1 MKQNPLAL
9 PIVGVSLALICFFF
23 RLFIL
28 ADIRMGSKLFEFAPD
43 MVLGKIASHQF
54 GVFGVIIG
62 YVLAF
67 IGALNIPA
75 DSTPNVV
82 TNRI

>member
-1 MKQNPLAL
+1 
-9 PIVGVSLALICFFF
+9 
-23 RLFIL
+23 
-28 ADIRMGSKLFEFAPD
+28 MGSKLFEFAPD
-43 MVLGKIASHQF
+43 VVLGKIASHQF

-82 TNRI
+82 NE